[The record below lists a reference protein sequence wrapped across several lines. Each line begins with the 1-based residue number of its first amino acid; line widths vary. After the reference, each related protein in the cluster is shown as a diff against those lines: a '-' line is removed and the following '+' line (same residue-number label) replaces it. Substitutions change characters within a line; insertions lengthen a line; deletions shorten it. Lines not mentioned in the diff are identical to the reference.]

1 MADDDLSTSVALVI
15 DGNQTSRSILVTQL
29 KDFGMGEVV
38 QSSRIAQA
46 RQMLETKTYDVV
58 LCEQDFE
65 SAGDSSTGQDLL
77 DDLRRNQ
84 LLPFSTVFIMV
95 TAQASYSKVA
105 EAAES
110 ALDGYLLKPHK
121 ASNLGI
127 RLRQARHRKSTLQ
140 AIFTAIEAHEF
151 DRAARMCVDRFRNK
165 DDYWL
170 YSARVGAELMLRT
183 GQHTLALALYEAV
196 VAAKDLPWAKL
207 GIARAVMEAGQL
219 GKARKALETLV
230 KEDPRYAEASD
241 ALATIQFEQGQ
252 YTEALEMCRRV
263 RDLTP
268 ACIGRNQSFGMMSFY
283 VGDHKEAEAT
293 LTKTVRLGLDSKVF
307 DAQSLVVLAMC
318 HVESGDTKGLPR
330 CQIDIK
336 AMLAK
341 FPNSRRLQRFAA
353 FIECLTCI
361 QKRDLDQ
368 ALAALVAP
376 LEDIKSETFDFATAG
391 DIVSI
396 LSMLAAKGRANPNM
410 DQVIDT
416 LSLRF
421 CSSRPLTEMLSG
433 LANQHPPFAARIK
446 AGYDEMLKLSENAM
460 EHSLA
465 GDPQA
470 TVEFLLKYGADTL
483 NVRLLDTAH
492 QVLQRYA
499 EKLSAAVDLRAQAQE
514 LRALYCTAGARP
526 SLGEQRERQAG
537 RLSLRT
543 AVVAKPTVVAPI
555 ALSEIEPDPAP
566 SPSPSSASSE
576 TPAT

>member
-1 MADDDLSTSVALVI
+1 MADDDLSSSVALVI

-38 QSSRIAQA
+38 QASRIALA
-46 RQMLETKTYDVV
+46 RQMLESKTFDVV

-65 SAGDSSTGQDLL
+65 SPGDTSTGQDLL

-95 TAQASYSKVA
+95 TGQASYSKVA

-196 VAAKDLPWAKL
+196 VAARALPWAKL

-219 GKARKALETLV
+219 GKARKALEALV
-230 KEDPRYAEASD
+230 QEDPGYAEASD

-252 YTEALEMCRRV
+252 YGDALGMCKRV

-268 ACIGRNQSFGMMSFY
+268 ACIGRNQSFGMMSYY
-283 VGDHKEAEAT
+283 VGDHKEAESV

-307 DAQSLVVLAMC
+307 DAQSLVVLALC
-318 HVESGDTKGLPR
+318 HLESGDTKGLPR
-330 CQIDIK
+330 CQNDIK

-353 FIECLTCI
+353 FIEALSWI
-361 QKRDLDQ
+361 QKRDLGQ
-368 ALAALVAP
+368 AMAALAEP
-376 LEDIKSETFDFATAG
+376 IDEIKAETFDFASAG
-391 DIVSI
+391 DLVAILSI
-396 LSMLAAKGRANPNM
+396 LASRGRANAEM
-410 DQVIDT
+410 DRIIDS

-433 LANQHPPFAARIK
+433 FAAQHAPFTARIK
-446 AGYDEMLKLSENAM
+446 TGYDEMLKLSENAM
-460 EHSLA
+460 AHSLE
-465 GDPQA
+465 GDPKA
-470 TVEFLLKYGADTL
+470 TVEYLLKYGSDTL

-499 EKLSAAVDLRAQAQE
+499 EKLADAHDLKTQAQE
-514 LRALYCTAGARP
+514 LRTMYCTAGDRP

-543 AVVAKPTVVAPI
+543 AVAAKPTVLAPI
-555 ALSEIEPDPAP
+555 ALAEVEPDLPA
-566 SPSPSSASSE
+566 S
-576 TPAT
+576 T